1 MSWGLTLWLLSYLP
15 RSILHLSL
23 SLNLGGHNVS
33 LDQSFPVFLWCVF
46 QLNCRGGGGI
56 ELICIQGKSAQ
67 ECSHT
72 WYFSTALWQCVWLS
86 VHQGRAAQSA
96 RKIHLHT
103 KHRSTVPVILSEN
116 KVKKQSDA
124 HKCSVYVSV
133 SQVICFSTDYS
144 LNHCSHKQRI
154 AKILHPPNYPPHIL
168 YKNYTAHLCPGVDK
182 RNRAG

>member
-1 MSWGLTLWLLSYLP
+1 MAPILSAPLNP
-15 RSILHLSL
+15 TPEFISQPWWTQRQFGSILSSL
-23 SLNLGGHNVS
+23 FMMCL
-33 LDQSFPVFLWCVF
+33 PT
-46 QLNCRGGGGI
+46 
-56 ELICIQGKSAQ
+56 EL
-67 ECSHT
+67 
-72 WYFSTALWQCVWLS
+72 
-86 VHQGRAAQSA
+86 QGRWWYWTDLHPRQKCTRVQPHMIFFHSLVAVCLTVCTL
-96 RKIHLHT
+96 RTCCPICKKIHLHT